1 MMLTE
6 FLTARIAE
14 DEDAARKSAADLDP
28 VWGHYGSD
36 GPTGTLALAISEGA
50 DEEHGTHFARWL
62 PARVLAECEAKR
74 RIVGL
79 HGSYDRAF
87 YNRAT
92 STHESAGL
100 ACDLCLDRDDYGDVV
115 VPWPCVTLRL
125 LALPYNDHPD
135 YDEAWRP

>member
-1 MMLTE
+1 MTLTE

-74 RIVGL
+74 RIVEAHLEQVDMVPVSEGF
-79 HGSYDRAF
+79 GSVQYEIPGRR
-87 YNRAT
+87 YIP
-92 STHESAGL
+92 E
-100 ACDLCLDRDDYGDVV
+100 V
-115 VPWPCVTLRL
+115 LRL
-125 LALPYNDHPD
+125 LALPYSDHPD
-135 YDEAWRP
+135 YDEAWRV